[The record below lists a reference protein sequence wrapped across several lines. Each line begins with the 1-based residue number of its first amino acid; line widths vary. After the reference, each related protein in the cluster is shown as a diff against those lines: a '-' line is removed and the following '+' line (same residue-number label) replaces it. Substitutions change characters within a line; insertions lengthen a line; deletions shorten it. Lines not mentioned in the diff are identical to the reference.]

1 MPGLVWFIQPPG
13 NAPNEA
19 ENSPALAT
27 GYLARAVVPLCW
39 PLEQLLS
46 GTAWASLQ
54 FCGDAQDRDALGW
67 KSFSSQVT
75 SLMGR
80 GMASDC
86 THQWPGSLKERTQI
100 FYWVAFTN
108 HRVYCWP
115 SCHLCQGCVWPM
127 CYLGQDKIQR
137 WGGPEQNWQLHLP
150 DWNLKSLATFS
161 WYFVFKYT
169 WMAHL

>member
-1 MPGLVWFIQPPG
+1 MLPMRQKTAQLWPQATWQEQWFPCAG
-13 NAPNEA
+13 HW
-19 ENSPALAT
+19 NSCS
-27 GYLARAVVPLCW
+27 V
-39 PLEQLLS
+39 

-80 GMASDC
+80 GMALDC

-108 HRVYCWP
+108 YRVYCWP

-161 WYFVFKYT
+161 WFFFFFFKYT
-169 WMAHL
+169 WMTHL